1 MAAVFILIAMDGGHE
16 RCTRDF
22 HKNLEFWLVIC
33 TWNFFD
39 SIISALL
46 LCCAKKNIH
55 IQTYTKKRNTNL
67 KLPSDFQDSSSY
79 LASASASQHCHFWEE
94 ALSLLRVVSLENPSW
109 PLARMRMLRCRSFA
123 VANWPGTLEV
133 FEEMRW
139 CGEADLPV
147 LDTVPFPK
155 MMSWKLMG
163 CRGWFELM
171 DGMGGMLEE
180 WWRWRWSV
188 FLFE

>member
-1 MAAVFILIAMDGGHE
+1 MDGGHE

-39 SIISALL
+39 SIISAILTL
-46 LCCAKKNIH
+46 LCEEKNIH
-55 IQTYTKKRNTNL
+55 YYTKKKKH
-67 KLPSDFQDSSSY
+67 KLEASSDFQDSSSY

-94 ALSLLRVVSLENPSW
+94 ALSLLRVVSLENPSDAAV
-109 PLARMRMLRCRSFA
+109 PVRMLRCRSFA

-147 LDTVPFPK
+147 LDTVPFPA
-155 MMSWKLMG
+155 KLWWVEGDGMQI
-163 CRGWFELM
+163 FEL
-171 DGMGGMLEE
+171 GMLGGDVGRMVKMEME
-180 WWRWRWSV
+180 CFSFWRG
-188 FLFE
+188 E